1 MTTITA
7 PKRDW
12 FTFSSLLGGVEGLL
26 IIIACYITLFLKPIR
41 AKWGLRSDL
50 VKRKYPGDDIIS
62 DPKTEFTHGIEI
74 NAPSEFVWPWIA
86 QMGQGRGGFYSYE
99 LLENLIGLEIYN
111 SNKIIPA
118 YQKPFV
124 GDRIP
129 FGPAT
134 AYPLVICDPGKAMVI
149 EHCENMDTKSECIP
163 GERLPV
169 NYLHLSWLWYLEDV
183 DEEKSR
189 FVSRNRLAY
198 NTSFKNKLV
207 IDVLAEPIVFAMD
220 RKMCL
225 GIRRR
230 AEDYYREWKKWSAP
244 PEI

>member
-1 MTTITA
+1 MDTITTS
-7 PKRDW
+7 KRVW
-12 FTFSSLLGGVEGLL
+12 YGLSSLLSGVEGVL
-26 IIIACYITLFLKPIR
+26 IIIACYITFFLRSIR
-41 AKWGLRSDL
+41 AKWGLSKELAGRE
-50 VKRKYPGDDIIS
+50 YPGDKIIS
-62 DPKTEFTHGIEI
+62 NPITQFTHGIEI

-111 SNKIIPA
+111 SNKIIPE

-129 FGPAT
+129 FGPDI
-134 AYPLVICDPGKAMVI
+134 AYPLVICDSGKAMVI
-149 EHCENMDTKSECIP
+149 EHCENMDTKSECISK
-163 GERLPV
+163 ERLSG
-169 NYLHLSWLWYLEDV
+169 NYLHLSWLWHLEGV

-198 NTSFKNKLV
+198 NTSFKNKMV
-207 IDVLAEPIVFAMD
+207 IDVLAEPVVFAMD

-225 GIRRR
+225 GIRKR
-230 AEDYYREWKKWSAP
+230 AEDYYSEWKKWSAP